1 MLHIATTL
9 TPFEMFI
16 GGKKITRIDL
26 MKPKPVSEINTSHYK
41 NGLSLGT
48 LFPNDQFVIRE
59 HRGWKKWQ
67 KVNVLQKISCKMWNV
82 FVTGK
87 VLTRHWSNKNKSNS

>member
-1 MLHIATTL
+1 
-9 TPFEMFI
+9 MFI

-48 LFPNDQFVIRE
+48 LFPIDQFVIRE

-82 FVTGK
+82 FVTGQ

>member
-1 MLHIATTL
+1 MELYKKRCFFFFFTSHRSILHIATTL

-59 HRGWKKWQ
+59 HRG
-67 KVNVLQKISCKMWNV
+67 
-82 FVTGK
+82 
-87 VLTRHWSNKNKSNS
+87 